1 MPVQDFKKYQALAKC
16 MNSTFGDSAANRSK
30 TLNQSVKMA
39 LYNETLVKVTFMM
52 IVNFGSDN
60 MVREMAGRFKNEAL
74 GMVKASL
81 ERLKKDYEESTDD
94 KVKLTMLDE
103 SIVDSYE
110 FLSHS
115 MYNPKKT
122 AYYRLSVLVDI
133 D

>member
-1 MPVQDFKKYQALAKC
+1 MPVQDFKKYQNLAKC
-16 MNSTFGDSAANRSK
+16 MNTTFGDSATNRSK
-30 TLNQSVKMA
+30 TLNQSIKMA

-74 GMVKASL
+74 SMVKGSL
-81 ERLKKDYEESTDD
+81 DRLKKDYEESTED
-94 KVKLTMLDE
+94 KIKLTMLDE

-122 AYYRLSVLVDI
+122 AYYRLSCLVDI